1 MSKELKSDPLLIK
14 NPFTIKSCAGVRV
27 GVGKDPR
34 YNKVGNID
42 FVEEYKK
49 PNGNIQL
56 IDNRNNMLS
65 YTCGSADE
73 TKNEYTSLDA
83 YDYHVSAETLNKL
96 RSDKKEVHKDG
107 VPMSFLQI
115 TNEIDGIDWYRN
127 HYPKLAEELLPVI
140 ARYHWGEPITKKAV
154 KNERKKFN
162 KKLDKEKNK
171 IIRKSGN
178 FVLDFN

>member
-1 MSKELKSDPLLIK
+1 MNQELKSDPILIK

-56 IDNRNNMLS
+56 IDNRNHMLS

-73 TKNEYTSLDA
+73 TKTEYTSLDA
-83 YDYHVSAETLNKL
+83 YDYYVSAETLNKM
-96 RSDKKEVHKDG
+96 RTDDKEPHKDG

-115 TNEIDGIDWYRN
+115 MNEIDGIDWYRN
-127 HYPKLAEELLPVI
+127 HYPKLPEELLPVI
-140 ARYHWGEPITKKAV
+140 SRYHWGEPITKKAV

-171 IIRKSGN
+171 IKIKSGN